1 MTDVQETTA
10 RERLESGD
18 RLLSLSEIATVLHQK
33 KSNVAKFLAR
43 RNVDP
48 AMKKA
53 AGYWWWQSD
62 ILRVKAER
70 DANTAQMASNERRR
84 QSAVKGEQQNG
95 GLPAKYWRL
104 GAAQRKQLV
113 ELLVHPVSPKIESHR
128 LALRRLEPW
137 GLVESEQ
144 DVDRVT
150 WYSLTDEGRRVAAL
164 LA

>member
-1 MTDVQETTA
+1 MSDVEQTP
-10 RERLESGD
+10 RERVESGEK
-18 RLLSLSEIATVLHQK
+18 LLSLSEIATVMRMK
-33 KSNVAKFLAR
+33 KANVARYLAR
-43 RNVDP
+43 HGIDP
-48 AMKKA
+48 AMAKA
-53 AGYWWWQSD
+53 AGYWWWESD

-70 DANTAQMASNERRR
+70 EADTKQMASNERRR
-84 QSAVKGEQQNG
+84 ESAVKGEQQNG

-113 ELLVHPVSPKIESHR
+113 ELLRRPVSPTIEAHR

-144 DVDRVT
+144 DVDKVT
-150 WYSLTDEGRRVAAL
+150 WYSLTDEGRKVAAL